1 MPTDRTAA
9 RRLARESLDIG
20 HATGWFEQLY
30 EQAGG
35 NEQIVPWADMEP
47 NPHFLFWLARKNLS
61 GNGKTALVVGCG
73 LGDDAEELARRQ
85 FRVVAFDI
93 SPTAIAWCRRRF
105 PNSSVEYVAA
115 DLLEPPENW
124 GGAFDFVLEVYTFQ
138 VLPAALRQRVAS
150 KIAGVVAR
158 GGTLLVV
165 ARGRDACDDPGQM
178 PWPVTREELA
188 TFADFGL
195 REVCFEDFLDDE
207 TPPVRRFRVEY
218 VRNMILGIHHV
229 QLTVP
234 KGAEAEARRF
244 YSGVLGLREI
254 PKPESL
260 KGRGGIWLQVGDRQL
275 HIGVED
281 NVDRRATKAHVAY
294 EVRDLGAWKA
304 RLAAA
309 GIQIVECVPI
319 PGYDRLEFRDP
330 FSNRVELIERTSS
343 ESERCS

>member
-1 MPTDRTAA
+1 MPRDRTAA
-9 RRLARESLDIG
+9 RKLAQESLSKGD
-20 HATGWFEQLY
+20 ATGWFERLY
-30 EQAGG
+30 EQAVG
-35 NEQIVPWADMEP
+35 NEQSVPWADMEP
-47 NPHFLFWLARKNLS
+47 NPHFLSWLARRNLS

-93 SPTAIAWCRRRF
+93 SPTAIDWCRRRF
-105 PNSSVEYVAA
+105 PNSPVEYVAA
-115 DLLEPPENW
+115 DLLEPPESW
-124 GGAFDFVLEVYTFQ
+124 AGAFDFVLEVYTFQ
-138 VLPAALRQRVAS
+138 VLPASLREQLAS
-150 KIAGVVAR
+150 KVAGCVSP

-165 ARGRDACDDPGQM
+165 ARGREAFGDPGQM

-188 TFADFGL
+188 TFMDFGL

-218 VRNMILGIHHV
+218 VRDMILGIHHV

-244 YSGVLGLREI
+244 YGGVLGLREI
-254 PKPESL
+254 EKPESL
-260 KGRGGIWLQVGDRQL
+260 QGRGGIWLQVGDRQV

-294 EVRDLGAWKA
+294 EVRDLNGWKA
-304 RLAAA
+304 KFASA
-309 GIQIVECVPI
+309 GIQTIEGVPI
-319 PGYDRLEFRDP
+319 PGYCRLEFRDP
-330 FSNRVELIERTSS
+330 FGNRVELIERTT
-343 ESERCS
+343 